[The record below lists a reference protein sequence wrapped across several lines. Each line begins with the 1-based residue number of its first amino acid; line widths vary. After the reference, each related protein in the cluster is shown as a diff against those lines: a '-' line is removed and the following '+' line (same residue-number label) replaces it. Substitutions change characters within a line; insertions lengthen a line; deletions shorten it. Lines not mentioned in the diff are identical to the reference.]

1 MSQTHLLEETD
12 KMYAAPKIES
22 VRPVEAVLTWGGKPS
37 IFAGKKKKKKFG
49 GGGSGCFSC

>member
-12 KMYAAPKIES
+12 KMYAAPRIES

-37 IFAGKKKKKKFG
+37 IFAGKKKKKFG
-49 GGGSGCFSC
+49 GGGSGCFSR